1 MNGNLPPKNI
11 IDKISTF
18 RRRLVEQHP
27 FARIR
32 SFLFGQPLK
41 TSSQQKERVG
51 FFLGLPILAVDTIS
65 SLAYATEEILIA
77 LSIGGPQ
84 LFQLSLPIAVTI
96 ILLLWTL
103 VVSYSQTV
111 QAYPEGG
118 GAYIVAKNNLNPF
131 TSILGASTLVLD
143 YILTVAVSVTAGIR
157 ALTSAY
163 PQLLPMATELSVA
176 GILILAWL
184 NLRGVRES
192 AHAILIPVYAFI
204 FMVLIVGGLGV
215 FIAPVEVKIGAAN
228 QDADIVWTLLTL
240 FIVLRA
246 FAGGCTAM
254 TGIEAVANAGRV
266 LNEPTSR
273 IAQQILIAIGLIGAI
288 SFFLITKASYHL
300 GLVPLETESIISQL
314 TRSVFGDG
322 FFYGFFQFLT
332 AIILFLAANT
342 SFAGFPQLAAMVAK
356 DQWLPKQLNALGDR
370 LVFAYGIVWLA
381 LISCVL
387 VIIFK
392 GNTHALI
399 PLYAIG
405 VFSAFTINQVGMT
418 HFWFKCHK
426 QSKGKVSANFS
437 LKKLLSHPQTKMF
450 INAFGAIFTALALII
465 TAIAKFTE
473 GGFLIFIAVPIIV
486 ACCYRIRRHYQVIE
500 KELIVTKKIKNQDLH
515 QRFSHATYRTVVVPV
530 SRLHRGSYEA
540 LSFAR
545 EISKNTIALIVNI
558 DEEAAERTRK
568 QLQELNWGIKIIML
582 DSPYRSIINPIVEY
596 VLYLDKTDKEL
607 VTLVLPEIVPAKW
620 WQNLLHNSTANA
632 IAKAL
637 SWSEYIPDQARIII
651 NVPFHVKK

>member
-18 RRRLVEQHP
+18 RHRLVEQHP

-32 SFLFGQPLK
+32 RFLFGHPLK

-51 FFLGLPILAVDTIS
+51 FLLGLPILAVDTIS

-192 AHAILIPVYAFI
+192 AHAILIPVYSFI

-215 FIAPVEVKIGAAN
+215 FIAPGEVKIGAAN
-228 QDADIVWTLLTL
+228 QDVDIVWTLLTL

-582 DSPYRSIINPIVEY
+582 DSPFRSIINPIVEY
-596 VLYLDKTDKEL
+596 VLYLDKIDKEL